1 MVENTEVSEFG
12 IILLF
17 LVGTIVFLAGGLIT
31 AKLIRPNRPNPEK
44 LSTYECGEEPVGSAW
59 GKFNIRFYI
68 VALIFVLFDVEL
80 AFLFPWATVF
90 GQRALIEETNGL
102 WGYFAI
108 AEMFMFVAILAL
120 GLAYAWVKGYLD
132 WVRPE
137 PVISTFTSPVP
148 RSLYT
153 DFNQKVKATE
163 PEEINQDLA

>member
-1 MVENTEVSEFG
+1 MVNNTEVSEFG

-17 LVGTIVFLAGGLIT
+17 LIGTIVFLAGGLIT
-31 AKLIRPNRPNPEK
+31 AKLIRPDRPNPEK

-80 AFLFPWATVF
+80 VFLFPWATVF
-90 GQRALIEETNGL
+90 GQKALIEETGGL

-108 AEMFMFVAILAL
+108 AEMFLFVAILAL

-137 PVISTFTSPVP
+137 PVVSTFKSPVP
-148 RSLYT
+148 SSLYT
-153 DFNQKVKATE
+153 SVNQKTE
-163 PEEINQDLA
+163 AITPKLSTKTTE